1 MKRVNLFMLA
11 AVIAVSS
18 VFVSCT
24 KEEKDPPTITV
35 NLNGT
40 DKIEIEVNANQDVTA
55 RIDFNAEAEIKQIDI
70 DEVNGTNLS
79 GYPKTSGFDSKTR
92 HQATVT
98 IPARVNTSVDAE
110 VKLNVKVT
118 DKDDK
123 SANRQITIKFKKVI
137 PAAGNIDKWLNKTL
151 GSLAH
156 TGSANSACASIDG
169 TTYAVVGI
177 STTNQAKVDFIYFN
191 GSSNPFALAAPTNS
205 SVGTLSSGSVSGWST
220 KNATKLAKLASITA
234 SQFDACENDELI
246 TTNVTSTAVSADI
259 VTSLAAGNIVGF
271 ITASGK
277 KGLIKVISTN
287 TSSDANQSVTIDIK
301 VQR

>member
-1 MKRVNLFMLA
+1 MKRVSLFVIA
-11 AVIAVSS
+11 AVVAVSS
-18 VFVSCT
+18 VFVSCS

-123 SANRQITIKFKKVI
+123 SANRQITIKFKKV
-137 PAAGNIDKWLNKTL
+137 AGNIDKWLNKSL
-151 GSLAH
+151 GSLSH

-205 SVGTLSSGSVSGWST
+205 SVGTLSNVSSWST